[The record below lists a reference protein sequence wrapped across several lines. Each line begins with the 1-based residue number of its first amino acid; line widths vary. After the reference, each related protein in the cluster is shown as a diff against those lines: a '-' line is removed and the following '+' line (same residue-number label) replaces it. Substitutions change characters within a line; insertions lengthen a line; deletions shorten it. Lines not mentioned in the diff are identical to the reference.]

1 MNITNVNR
9 ITGERV
15 VLFDVEMTF
24 GDVIPSGDSA
34 LKFYLCDKYSHS
46 PLFEIVLNTKLW
58 GLLVEELHYNTQIA
72 ESITKDDV
80 DSIPNF
86 IQTINTFIMQIP
98 NVSSY
103 FKLMKAKQDVH
114 TNNMLQTAQLYSS
127 HSVSLPPTQSFSH
140 LSGSLGQP
148 INPNKKRFL
157 SKATAKMPVTMNV
170 DDDELW

>member
-1 MNITNVNR
+1 MNIANVNR

-15 VLFDVEMTF
+15 VLFNVEMTF

-34 LKFYLCDKYSHS
+34 FKFYLCDRYTHS

-58 GLLVEELHYNTQIA
+58 GLLVEELHYHHQIA

-86 IQTINTFIMQIP
+86 IRTIKMFVMQIP

-103 FKLMKAKQDVH
+103 FDLLKAMQDVH

-157 SKATAKMPVTMNV
+157 SKATAKMPVTMSV
-170 DDDELW
+170 VDDELW

>member
-1 MNITNVNR
+1 MNIANINH

-15 VLFDVEMTF
+15 TMFDVQMTF
-24 GDVIPSGDSA
+24 GDVIIVNDGI
-34 LKFYLCDKYSHS
+34 FQFTLCDRFNHS
-46 PLFEIVLNTKLW
+46 PLFEIILNTTLW
-58 GLLVEELHYNTQIA
+58 VMFLEELHYNHQIA
-72 ESITKDDV
+72 EGITIIDV

-103 FKLMKAKQDVH
+103 FNLLKAKQDVH
-114 TNNMLQTAQLYSS
+114 TNNKLQTTQLYSS

-157 SKATAKMPVTMNV
+157 SKATAKMPVTLNV
-170 DDDELW
+170 DDDEVW

>member
-1 MNITNVNR
+1 MNIANVNR

-24 GDVIPSGDSA
+24 GEVIPSGDSA
-34 LKFYLCDKYSHS
+34 FNFYLCDKYTHS

-103 FKLMKAKQDVH
+103 FELMKAKQDVH
-114 TNNMLQTAQLYSS
+114 TNHALQTAQLYIS
-127 HSVSLPPTQSFSH
+127 HSVSTSPTQSFSH
-140 LSGSLGQP
+140 LSGSLGKP

-170 DDDELW
+170 DDDEVW

>member
-24 GDVIPSGDSA
+24 GEVIPSGDSA
-34 LKFYLCDKYSHS
+34 FNFYLCDKYTHS

-114 TNNMLQTAQLYSS
+114 TNNMLQIAQLYSS

-157 SKATAKMPVTMNV
+157 SKATAKMPVTLNV
-170 DDDELW
+170 DDDEVW

>member
-1 MNITNVNR
+1 MNIANVNR

-86 IQTINTFIMQIP
+86 IQTVKMFVMQIP
-98 NVSSY
+98 TISSY
-103 FKLMKAKQDVH
+103 FDLLKSIQDMHKAGVTY
-114 TNNMLQTAQLYSS
+114 TNHSS

-157 SKATAKMPVTMNV
+157 SKATAKMPVTLNV
-170 DDDELW
+170 DDDEVW

>member
-1 MNITNVNR
+1 MNIANVNR
-9 ITGERV
+9 ITGESV
-15 VLFDVEMTF
+15 VLFNVEMTF
-24 GDVIPSGDSA
+24 GDVIPSGDSVF
-34 LKFYLCDKYSHS
+34 KFYLCDRYTHS

-58 GLLVEELHYNTQIA
+58 GLLVEELHYHHQVA

-86 IQTINTFIMQIP
+86 IRTIKMFVMQIP

-103 FKLMKAKQDVH
+103 FDLLKAMQDVH

-157 SKATAKMPVTMNV
+157 SKATAKMPVTLSV
-170 DDDELW
+170 VDDELW